1 MQSDLMVQPIAKNTS
16 KYFNLL
22 GFITYFEEL

>member
-1 MQSDLMVQPIAKNTS
+1 MQSHLIVQPIAKNIS
-16 KYFNLL
+16 KYFNNT

>member
-1 MQSDLMVQPIAKNTS
+1 MQSDLMVQPIAKNIS

>member
-1 MQSDLMVQPIAKNTS
+1 MQSDLIVQPIAKNIS
-16 KYFNLL
+16 KYFSFI